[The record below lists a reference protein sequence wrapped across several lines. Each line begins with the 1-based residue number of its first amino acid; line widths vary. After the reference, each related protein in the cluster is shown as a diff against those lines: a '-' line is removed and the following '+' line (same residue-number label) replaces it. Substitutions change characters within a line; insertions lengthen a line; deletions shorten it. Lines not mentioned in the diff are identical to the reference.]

1 MKPDTHTL
9 QQLFERDVR
18 YVVPLYQRP
27 YVWSEKDQW
36 APLWEDVAALL
47 QHQESG
53 DPSGMWSH
61 FLGAIVLD
69 QEQTV
74 PGQIPRFTII
84 DGQQR
89 LTTLQLLVAAA
100 AGAVADVKAENDAA
114 LLRELTINNPRKA
127 KDTEQLK
134 VWPTNANRASFAAVM
149 SPDCP
154 LPEHV
159 NDPDNL
165 IDEAFA
171 YFTKRVA
178 EYLTGAG
185 EDEAAGAVV
194 SIGGVAVET
203 PSQGVTTRADE
214 PINGLDP
221 LVAARAERLRITLC
235 DLLKVVSI
243 TLERDDNAQVIFET
257 LNARGTPLLALD
269 LVKNA
274 VFHQAARQ
282 GCATDTL
289 YEQIWRPQ
297 LDDDY
302 WRQERRQGRL
312 NRPIA
317 ELFLMHWLTM
327 RLERLIPATE
337 LFATFRQKILELATD
352 AEALISEL
360 CADARIMRS
369 LDTPTPR
376 TPEAEFFTRLEAL
389 DAGTVLPIV
398 LLLFRSPEI
407 TKDRR
412 RRALRI
418 LETWLARRALMR
430 LTAKN
435 YNRLVPR
442 LVARMKTDIQHADD
456 VLLQALSGGEGE
468 ISRWPGDA
476 EFTHFLRTR
485 DVYGTVSQARLVMA
499 LAAAE
504 ASLYSNKTDA
514 PTLVDH
520 LSLEH
525 LIPQEWQNYWPL
537 TDVDDT
543 PLDDAA
549 LDQASNARSARLH
562 RLGNLTI
569 VAHPLNSAMS
579 NSAWTTKRAELNKH
593 SRLLLNARLAERDTW
608 DEQAI
613 DEHGAWLAQRLVA
626 IWPGPD
632 VENWT

>member
-9 QQLFERDVR
+9 QELFERDVR
-18 YVVPLYQRP
+18 YVCPLYQRP
-27 YVWSEKDQW
+27 YVWSEEDQW
-36 APLWEDVAALL
+36 APLWDDVAALL

-53 DPSGMWSH
+53 DPSGLWSH

-69 QEQTV
+69 QEQLI
-74 PGQIPRFTII
+74 PRQIPHFTII

-100 AGAVADVKAENDAA
+100 AAAVADVGAENDAA

-149 SPDCP
+149 SPDGP
-154 LPEHV
+154 PPEHV

-171 YFTKRVA
+171 YFTQRVA

-185 EDEAAGAVV
+185 EDEVAGAVAT
-194 SIGGVAVET
+194 AV
-203 PSQGVTTRADE
+203 PSPGVTTRADE
-214 PINGLDP
+214 PSNGLNP
-221 LVAARAERLRITLC
+221 AVAARAERLRITLC

-243 TLERDDNAQVIFET
+243 TLGRDDNAQVIFET

-282 GCATDTL
+282 GRATDTL

-337 LFATFRQKILELATD
+337 LFATFRQSILEPVTD
-352 AEALISEL
+352 AEALIREL
-360 CADARIMRS
+360 CSDARIMRS

-376 TPEAEFFTRLEAL
+376 TPEAEFFARLKAL

-398 LLLFRSPEI
+398 LLLFRSSEI
-407 TKDRR
+407 TKDRL

-442 LVARMKTDIQHADD
+442 LVAKMKTDIQHADD

-485 DVYGTVSQARLVMA
+485 DVYGTVSQPRLVMA
-499 LAAAE
+499 LAAVE
-504 ASLYSNKTDA
+504 GSLSSNKTDVPA
-514 PTLVDH
+514 LVDH

-525 LIPQEWQNYWPL
+525 LIPQEWQTYWPL
-537 TDVDDT
+537 TDVDGT
-543 PLDDAA
+543 PLEGAA
-549 LDQASNARSARLH
+549 LEQASNARSARLH

-593 SRLLLNARLAERDTW
+593 SRLLLNARLAERDAW
-608 DEQAI
+608 HEQAV

-632 VENWT
+632 IESWT